1 MRCSLRPAHVRV
13 DPVKRRR
20 GEHGIERPGRSRRP
34 RSGRDGS
41 EPRHPRRRAAPRT
54 RSCWRPDRP
63 HRPGDRAPRAARSAS
78 VLHPISST
86 REPAARPPRSI
97 ARSTSSAGYPE
108 RTRSSIS
115 ATPSNTCP
123 NSRHE
128 RSADTP
134 KPYGDDSGSD
144 GAEGPATAGP
154 PVDMDEPASAV
165 DEPATTRT
173 RPSWRGRR
181 NARAP
186 RPRGRSRSR
195 RRCSSR
201 CRAACHSAPR
211 CCGAGRS
218 RDRQGS

>member
-20 GEHGIERPGRSRRP
+20 GEHGIERPDDRRP

-63 HRPGDRAPRAARSAS
+63 HRPGDRAPRAARLP
-78 VLHPISST
+78 VLHPDL
-86 REPAARPPRSI
+86 EHAR
-97 ARSTSSAGYPE
+97 ARGKTASLDRPLDQLAGYPE
-108 RTRSSIS
+108 RTRSYLGDSVEYLR
-115 ATPSNTCP
+115 P